1 MVEEHVL
8 DLENTDAVRLWMKG
22 VCEQNIP
29 DLVIANAGRNTDIGP
44 NLEGEDFREARAL
57 VQVNLLSGMALFDA
71 TLPFFR
77 KQGGGQFAFISS
89 LAGYYGLAMT
99 PTYCATKAA
108 LKSYGTSLRAW
119 LLKENIHVNVIFPG
133 YVRSPMCEAMPG
145 PKPFLMEPAKA
156 ARRIRK
162 GLERDFAR
170 ISFPFPLDLGVWGL
184 GLLPLCLA
192 MPIAKILGYGPIQFT
207 QPGQSV
213 PSRQETKSEQA

>member
-8 DLENTDAVRLWMKG
+8 DLENTDAVRNWMRS

-44 NLEGEDFREARAL
+44 NLEGEDFGEARAL

-77 KQGGGQFAFISS
+77 KQGGGQFAFTSS

-145 PKPFLMEPAKA
+145 PKPFLMEPKKA

-170 ISFPFPLDLGVWGL
+170 ISFPFPLNLGVWGL
-184 GLLPLCLA
+184 GLLPLCFA
-192 MPIAKILGYGPIQFT
+192 MPIAKILGYGPIQYGQTEKSGPST
-207 QPGQSV
+207 QASGQ
-213 PSRQETKSEQA
+213 A